1 MKICSPMPTGNGA
14 CIVHDQLAYSL
25 DEYSL
30 RPFHP
35 NYTLFPPMLPLLGCK
50 QADIIHTAP
59 DYGIFFNKRNSKL
72 VLTFHN
78 YVLDRFMYNYST
90 FLQKTHYRTD
100 LKLFTR
106 LSLQK
111 ADILTAVSNFTADL
125 VKQDMGLNQD
135 IRVIYNGIDESLF
148 VPARSLKKKS
158 EITVLFSGNT
168 SKRKGFDFLPKILP
182 LLNDNIRILYTTG
195 LRNKRPSIVSDKIED
210 IGSIPHGEMAGLY
223 QQTDILIFPSI
234 REGFGLSVA
243 EAMSCSLPVVAFN
256 TSSLPE
262 LVDHGSGGYLTDI
275 YDVRMFA
282 GYINILA
289 ESQILR
295 KQMGE
300 YNRAKVEEKFTLSRM
315 VEDYRYLFEEVA
327 NL

>member
-1 MKICSPMPTGNGA
+1 MPKGNGA
-14 CIVHDQLAYSL
+14 FIVHEQLASCL
-25 DEYSL
+25 DGYSL
-30 RPFHP
+30 RPYHP
-35 NYTLFPPMLPLLGCK
+35 NFTLFPPLLPLLGCK
-50 QADIIHTAP
+50 RTDIIHATP
-59 DYGIFFNKRNSKL
+59 DYGIFFKKRNSKL
-72 VLTFHN
+72 VLSFHN

-100 LKLFTR
+100 LKLFTS

-111 ADILTAVSNFTADL
+111 AEILTAVSNFTADL

-158 EITVLFSGNT
+158 EVTVLFSGNT
-168 SKRKGFDFLPKILP
+168 SKRKGFDFLPKIIP

-210 IGSIPHGEMAGLY
+210 IGSIPHGEMSGLY
-223 QQTDILIFPSI
+223 QKTDILISPSI

-243 EAMSCSLPVVAFN
+243 EAMSCGLPVVAFN

-262 LVDHGSGGYLTDI
+262 LIDHGSGGYLTDI
-275 YDVRMFA
+275 YDVSMFA
-282 GYINILA
+282 GYINTLA
-289 ESQILR
+289 ESRSLR
-295 KQMGE
+295 TQMGE

-315 VEDYRYLFEEVA
+315 VEDYRCLFEEVA
-327 NL
+327 AL